1 MLIKCPECEMML
13 SDKAILCPHC
23 GYPFKP
29 NKISVHKSH
38 KKKRLPN
45 GFGQI
50 TEIKGKN
57 LRKPYRAMVTT
68 GTSETGRPIC
78 KLLRPSAYFATY
90 NEAYQALI
98 EYNRFGYTPEKDTTF
113 EQLYSEWSE
122 RYFVDLNQ
130 NSIASHVAAWKYLS
144 PIYVVKVSDMK
155 TKQLRDIVET
165 ASKAGKEASS
175 NTKKNIKILLNLL
188 YDYAVENEIVDKN
201 YSRLFNLSKT
211 ISKEASAT
219 EKEHFSFTDD
229 ERRILWQNIKEDYV
243 DMILIQCYTGFRP
256 YELISIKTSDVDL
269 DNWNIIGGMKTAAG
283 TNRIVPIHPAIKE
296 LVKARLDGSTTGY
309 LVYDL
314 ETGKPLSQK
323 QHRIRFDEAIVK
335 LGLDP
340 KHRPHDCRKD
350 FITMAKKYNVD
361 EYAIKRIVGHAIKD
375 ITERVYTDRDIEWL
389 RTEIEKIK
397 VG

>member
-1 MLIKCPECEMML
+1 ML

-29 NKISVHKSH
+29 NKISVHKNR

-68 GTSETGRPIC
+68 GTSENGRPIC
-78 KLLRPSAYFATY
+78 RLLKPSAYFATY
-90 NEAYQALI
+90 NEAYQALV
-98 EYNRFGYTPEKDTTF
+98 EYNKHGYTPEQDTTF
-113 EQLYSEWSE
+113 SQLYSEWSK

-144 PIYVVKVSDMK
+144 PIYGIKVSDLK
-155 TKQLRDIVET
+155 TKQIREIVET
-165 ASKAGKEASS
+165 ASKGDKEASS

-211 ISKEASAT
+211 ISKEASYT
-219 EKEHFSFTDD
+219 EKGHFSFTNN
-229 ERRILWQNIKEDYV
+229 EKKTLWKNIKEDYV

-256 YELISIKTSDVDL
+256 YELINIKTSDIDL
-269 DNWNIIGGMKTAAG
+269 NNWTIVGGTKTEAG
-283 TNRIVPIHPAIKE
+283 TNRIVPIHSAIKE
-296 LVKARLDGSTTGY
+296 LIKTRIDNSTSGY
-309 LVYDL
+309 LIYDL
-314 ETGKPLSQK
+314 DTGRPLSQK
-323 QHRIRFDEAIVK
+323 QHRIRFDETISK
-335 LGLDP
+335 LGID
-340 KHRPHDCRKD
+340 KNHRPHDCRKD

-361 EYAIKRIVGHAIKD
+361 EYAIKRIVGHIIKD
-375 ITERVYTDRDIEWL
+375 ITERVYTDRDLEWL
-389 RTEIEKIK
+389 KTEIEKIK